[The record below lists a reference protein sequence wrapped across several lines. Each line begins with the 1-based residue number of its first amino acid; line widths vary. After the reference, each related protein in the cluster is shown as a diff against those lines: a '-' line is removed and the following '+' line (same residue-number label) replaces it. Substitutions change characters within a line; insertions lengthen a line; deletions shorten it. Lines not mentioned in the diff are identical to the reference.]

1 MGVMKTLRKC
11 QGTMNKK
18 FITLALSLF
27 AVAGAYAQGD
37 DFGMDFSVGAE
48 KKIRSGMEV
57 SIEGNARTQDKTRK
71 MDRWSI
77 GAGFDMKIYDTS
89 DFDIKATLKWEYMWV
104 YKLNQIKNKYDEY
117 TYTDPVLGSYT
128 EQEYKGYNEE
138 LAYWRNRHR
147 TSVGLT
153 ATYEPNKRWKFQL
166 KETVQYSHYCNDST
180 TQNKYRL
187 DGKGNHYFKESEMDY
202 KGAKDRTI
210 LRSRITAQYD
220 VRRCLLDPYVS
231 VEYGC
236 GLNYTANK
244 WKFMVGTDI
253 KINKQNVIDA
263 FYRYQTE
270 DDDEDP
276 NGHIIG
282 VGYKYK
288 F

>member
-1 MGVMKTLRKC
+1 
-11 QGTMNKK
+11 MNKK
-18 FITLALSLF
+18 ILTFALSLF
-27 AVAGAYAQGD
+27 AIAGAHAQGD

-57 SIEGNARTQDKTRK
+57 SVEGNARTQDNTRK

-89 DFDIKATLKWEYMWV
+89 DFDIKASLKWEYMWV
-104 YKLNQIKNKYDEY
+104 YKLNQIEKKYDENIY
-117 TYTDPVLGSYT
+117 IDPVLGSYT
-128 EQEYKGYNEE
+128 KLEYEGYNEE

-166 KETVQYSHYCNDST
+166 KETFQYSHYCADST

-187 DGKGNHYFKESEMDY
+187 DAIDEHYLMASEMDD
-202 KGAKDRTI
+202 KKAKDRTI

-220 VRRCLLDPYVS
+220 VKRCPLDPYVS

-236 GLNYTANK
+236 GLNYTTNK

>member
-1 MGVMKTLRKC
+1 
-11 QGTMNKK
+11 
-18 FITLALSLF
+18 
-27 AVAGAYAQGD
+27 
-37 DFGMDFSVGAE
+37 
-48 KKIRSGMEV
+48 
-57 SIEGNARTQDKTRK
+57 
-71 MDRWSI
+71 
-77 GAGFDMKIYDTS
+77 
-89 DFDIKATLKWEYMWV
+89 
-104 YKLNQIKNKYDEY
+104 
-117 TYTDPVLGSYT
+117 
-128 EQEYKGYNEE
+128 
-138 LAYWRNRHR
+138 
-147 TSVGLT
+147 
-153 ATYEPNKRWKFQL
+153 
-166 KETVQYSHYCNDST
+166 
-180 TQNKYRL
+180 
-187 DGKGNHYFKESEMDY
+187 MDY